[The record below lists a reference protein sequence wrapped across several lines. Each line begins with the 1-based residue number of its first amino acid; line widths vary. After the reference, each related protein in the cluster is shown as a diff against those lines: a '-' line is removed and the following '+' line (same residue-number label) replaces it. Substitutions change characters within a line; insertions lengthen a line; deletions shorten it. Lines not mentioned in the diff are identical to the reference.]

1 MSCTV
6 QNPAPHGLFKET
18 KKIKSHEMTMRKELC
33 TNIFMRILA
42 TFAASGLGVI
52 GAGAIAGVP
61 LWKAVFMAGIAGVAT
76 VIEGLSR
83 AFLDD
88 GKLTLSEINKVFNK
102 FDKKGDVEDSK
113 TTKKETSPSS

>member
-1 MSCTV
+1 MT
-6 QNPAPHGLFKET
+6 PKKAGAEET
-18 KKIKSHEMTMRKELC
+18 MAMKRELI

-52 GAGAIAGVP
+52 GAGAIAGVQ
-61 LWKAVFMAGIAGVAT
+61 LWKAMFMAGIAGVAT

-88 GKLTLSEINKVFNK
+88 GKLTLSEINNVFNK

-113 TTKKETSPSS
+113 VTTKKATSSAS